1 MSKKN
6 TKLENE
12 VRKMKNDF
20 KRMIDEMP
28 SEEFLDMLFY
38 IIESAKD
45 SLDDE
50 FEDYEDEDYYDDE
63 DYAYILEELEEEL
76 EKEENMKKN
85 KVNRKNFKVL
95 KNTSDDEEILF

>member
-12 VRKMKNDF
+12 IRKMKNDF

>member
-95 KNTSDDEEILF
+95 KNTSDDEEIPF